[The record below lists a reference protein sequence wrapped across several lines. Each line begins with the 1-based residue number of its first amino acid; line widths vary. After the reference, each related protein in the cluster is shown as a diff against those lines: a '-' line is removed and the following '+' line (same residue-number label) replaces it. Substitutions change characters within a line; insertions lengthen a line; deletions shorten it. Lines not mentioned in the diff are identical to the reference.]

1 MPGGGNY
8 PYMSSSQWNSAP
20 FNQHEYPDEE
30 FDVTISQTLSK
41 DTTVWTND
49 YILEDDGEGYRSYDT
64 SETRWTEVY
73 RKTKL
78 TPLDIINACKTLAQH
93 LLQLGTTYIG
103 PLHMDALIEEC
114 EGWVEDDYEV
124 NYQAMTITEDEV
136 RKDFQRFI
144 RQEAMRANTTQDVI
158 MGILNLPF
166 DSKTLK
172 P

>member
-20 FNQHEYPDEE
+20 FNDPIIPEQE
-30 FDVTISQTLSK
+30 FDVTVSQTLSK

-73 RKTKL
+73 RETKL

-124 NYQAMTITEDEV
+124 NY
-136 RKDFQRFI
+136 
-144 RQEAMRANTTQDVI
+144 
-158 MGILNLPF
+158 
-166 DSKTLK
+166 
-172 P
+172 